1 MRRLPVRHA
10 THFLFASSCLLR
22 FSSMNSRTT
31 FFIFIAAALGLAAG
45 FILANSINRNELSVL
60 RAENERFKTGASATN
75 SDSRPELT
83 EEEINATIA
92 RADQAPNDF
101 ELQRNIGVAI
111 YRYGA
116 MKQDEKLIR
125 QSVRIL
131 DRAARLRPDDYDVIL
146 SLANANFDVGYF
158 TKDNASLTSAREFYT
173 KALAAKPENVDVR
186 TDLGLAYFLQNPP
199 DLENALVE
207 FKKALEKNPK
217 HEKTLQ
223 FMVQTLAKQNK
234 SAEASEYLERLRS
247 VNPKNESL
255 GELTSLIAG
264 AQPAG

>member
-1 MRRLPVRHA
+1 
-10 THFLFASSCLLR
+10 
-22 FSSMNSRTT
+22 MNGRTN
-31 FFIFIAAALGLAAG
+31 FFIFIAAVLGLAAG

-60 RAENERFKTGASATN
+60 RAENERLKTEGPVGTN
-75 SDSRPELT
+75 PDAKAALT
-83 EEEINATIA
+83 EDEINATIA
-92 RADQAPNDF
+92 KADQAPNDF
-101 ELQRNIGVAI
+101 DMQRNIGVAI

-131 DRAARLRPDDYDVIL
+131 NRAATLRPEDYDVIL

-158 TKDNASLTSAREFYT
+158 TKDNASLTSAREFYG
-173 KALAAKPENVDVR
+173 KALAEKPENVDVR
-186 TDLGLAYFLQNPP
+186 TDLGLTYFLQDPP
-199 DLENALVE
+199 DLENAVAE
-207 FKKALEKNPK
+207 FKKALDKNPK

-223 FMVQTLAKQNK
+223 FMVQALIKQSK

-255 GELTSLIAG
+255 GELTSLLSG
-264 AQPAG
+264 FQPAG

>member
-1 MRRLPVRHA
+1 
-10 THFLFASSCLLR
+10 
-22 FSSMNSRTT
+22 MNGRTT
-31 FFIFIAAALGLAAG
+31 VFIIIAAALGLAAG
-45 FILANSINRNELSVL
+45 FVLANSINRSELSTL
-60 RAENERFKTGASATN
+60 RAENESLKTSGSAGAKA
-75 SDSRPELT
+75 DSTPALS

-125 QSVRIL
+125 QSVQIL
-131 DRAARLRPDDYDVIL
+131 NRAAALRPDDYDVNL

-158 TKDNASLTSAREFYT
+158 TKNNPSLVSAREYYT
-173 KALAAKPENVDVR
+173 KALREKPENVDIR
-186 TDLGLAYFLQNPP
+186 TDLGLTYFLQTPP
-199 DLENALVE
+199 DLENAVAE

-223 FMVQTLAKQNK
+223 FMVQTLIKQNK
-234 SAEASEYLERLRS
+234 SSEASQYLERLRS

-255 GELTSLIAG
+255 GELTSMLSG